1 MSLTLYEV
9 EQSLREAKAVLD
21 HVRSNANIMAGL
33 LSGNLHS
40 VSAYR
45 LKQLKKE
52 LKDFNMHTEKWK
64 N

>member
-1 MSLTLYEV
+1 MSLTLYDV
-9 EQSLREAKAVLD
+9 EQAVREAKAVLER
-21 HVRSNANIMAGL
+21 VKSSANIMAGL
-33 LSGNLHS
+33 LSGNLRS